1 MNLKNA
7 IEQDFSKDWKSVIA
21 AQNDKNKD
29 RACAL
34 WLLKHEHRA
43 LIFSPRGFCR
53 EERGR
58 REAEESPKRGEA
70 ERMPQ

>member
-29 RACAL
+29 RAYPPPL
-34 WLLKHEHRA
+34 RKN
-43 LIFSPRGFCR
+43 
-53 EERGR
+53 
-58 REAEESPKRGEA
+58 KRLYF
-70 ERMPQ
+70 